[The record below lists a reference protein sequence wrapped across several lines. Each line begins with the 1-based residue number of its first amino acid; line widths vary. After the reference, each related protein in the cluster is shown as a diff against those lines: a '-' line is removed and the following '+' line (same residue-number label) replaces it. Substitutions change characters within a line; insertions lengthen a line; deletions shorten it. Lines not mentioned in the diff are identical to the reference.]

1 MKHRYLEAGNIV
13 NTHGIAGEVKIM
25 PWADDPDFL
34 LNFKTLYLDGKP
46 IHIRSARVHKNAV
59 LMKLDGVD
67 DINEAMRLKNKVV
80 SIDREDATLEE
91 GSFFLAD
98 LYGLEVRDAD
108 SGEVLGTISDVLTPP
123 ANNVYIVKGTKREY
137 MIPAVS
143 EFIVET
149 NVDEGYLL
157 VHLIEGM

>member
-1 MKHRYLEAGNIV
+1 MKHRYLEAGKIV
-13 NTHGIAGEVKIM
+13 TTHGIAGEVKIM
-25 PWADDPDFL
+25 PWADAPDFL
-34 LNFKTLYLDGKP
+34 LNFKTLYLDRKP

-98 LYGLEVRDAD
+98 LYGLEVRDVD

-137 MIPAVS
+137 MIPAVP

>member
-1 MKHRYLEAGNIV
+1 MKHRYLEAGTIV

>member
-1 MKHRYLEAGNIV
+1 MKNRYFEAGKIV
-13 NTHGIAGEVKIM
+13 NTNGIAGEVKIM

>member
-1 MKHRYLEAGNIV
+1 
-13 NTHGIAGEVKIM
+13 M
-25 PWADDPDFL
+25 PWADAPDFL

-46 IHIRSARVHKNAV
+46 IHIRSARIHKNAV

-80 SIDREDATLEE
+80 SIDREDATLEG

-123 ANNVYIVKGTKREY
+123 ANNVYIVKGIKREY
-137 MIPAVS
+137 MIPAVP
-143 EFIVET
+143 EFIV
-149 NVDEGYLL
+149 
-157 VHLIEGM
+157 

>member
-1 MKHRYLEAGNIV
+1 MRHRYLEAGKTV

-46 IHIRSARVHKNAV
+46 IHLRSARVHKNAV

>member
-1 MKHRYLEAGNIV
+1 M
-13 NTHGIAGEVKIM
+13 
-25 PWADDPDFL
+25 
-34 LNFKTLYLDGKP
+34 
-46 IHIRSARVHKNAV
+46 
-59 LMKLDGVD
+59 
-67 DINEAMRLKNKVV
+67 
-80 SIDREDATLEE
+80 
-91 GSFFLAD
+91 
-98 LYGLEVRDAD
+98 
-108 SGEVLGTISDVLTPP
+108 LGTISDVLTPP

>member
-1 MKHRYLEAGNIV
+1 MKHRYLEAGQIV

-108 SGEVLGTISDVLTPP
+108 SGEMLGTISDVLTPP

-137 MIPAVS
+137 MIPAVP

>member
-1 MKHRYLEAGNIV
+1 MKHRYLEAGKIV
-13 NTHGIAGEVKIM
+13 NTHGIAGEVQIM

-137 MIPAVS
+137 MIPAVP

>member
-1 MKHRYLEAGNIV
+1 
-13 NTHGIAGEVKIM
+13 M

>member
-1 MKHRYLEAGNIV
+1 MKHRYLEAGKIV
-13 NTHGIAGEVKIM
+13 HTHGIAGEVKIM

-137 MIPAVS
+137 MIPAVP

>member
-1 MKHRYLEAGNIV
+1 MKYPEV
-13 NTHGIAGEVKIM
+13 IAV
-25 PWADDPDFL
+25 
-34 LNFKTLYLDGKP
+34 YLDGKP

>member
-1 MKHRYLEAGNIV
+1 
-13 NTHGIAGEVKIM
+13 M

-143 EFIVET
+143 KFIVET

>member
-1 MKHRYLEAGNIV
+1 
-13 NTHGIAGEVKIM
+13 
-25 PWADDPDFL
+25 
-34 LNFKTLYLDGKP
+34 
-46 IHIRSARVHKNAV
+46 
-59 LMKLDGVD
+59 MKLDGVD

-149 NVDEGYLL
+149 KLDEGYLL

>member
-1 MKHRYLEAGNIV
+1 MKHRYLEAGKIV
-13 NTHGIAGEVKIM
+13 NIHGIAGEVKIM

-137 MIPAVS
+137 MIPAVP

>member
-1 MKHRYLEAGNIV
+1 
-13 NTHGIAGEVKIM
+13 M
-25 PWADDPDFL
+25 PWADAPDFL
-34 LNFKTLYLDGKP
+34 LNFKTLYLDRKP

-137 MIPAVS
+137 MIPAVP

>member
-1 MKHRYLEAGNIV
+1 MKHRYLEAGKIV

-25 PWADDPDFL
+25 TWADDPDFL

-137 MIPAVS
+137 MIPAVP

>member
-1 MKHRYLEAGNIV
+1 
-13 NTHGIAGEVKIM
+13 M
-25 PWADDPDFL
+25 PWSDDPDFL

>member
-1 MKHRYLEAGNIV
+1 MKHRYLEAGKIV

-25 PWADDPDFL
+25 PWADDPAFL
-34 LNFKTLYLDGKP
+34 LGFKTLYLDGKP
-46 IHIRSARVHKNAV
+46 ISVRSARVHKNAV
-59 LMKLDGVD
+59 LVKLESIN
-67 DINEAMRLKNKVV
+67 DINEAMKLKDKVV
-80 SIDREDATLEE
+80 SIDREDAVLEE

-108 SGEVLGTISDVLTPP
+108 NGQVLGTISDVLTPP
-123 ANNVYIVKGTKREY
+123 ANNVYVVKGDKREY
-137 MIPAVS
+137 MIPAVP

-149 NVDEGYLL
+149 NVETGYVL

>member
-1 MKHRYLEAGNIV
+1 MKHRYLEAGKIV

-25 PWADDPDFL
+25 LWADDPDFL

>member
-1 MKHRYLEAGNIV
+1 MKHRYLEAGKIV
-13 NTHGIAGEVKIM
+13 NTHGIAREVKIM

>member
-1 MKHRYLEAGNIV
+1 MKHRYLEAGKIV
-13 NTHGIAGEVKIM
+13 NTHGIAGEVKIT

>member
-1 MKHRYLEAGNIV
+1 MKHRYLEAGKIV
-13 NTHGIAGEVKIM
+13 NTHGNAGEVKIM

>member
-1 MKHRYLEAGNIV
+1 MKHRYLEAGKIV
-13 NTHGIAGEVKIM
+13 HTHGIAGEVKIM

-67 DINEAMRLKNKVV
+67 DINEAIRLKNKVV
-80 SIDREDATLEE
+80 SIDREDAMLEE

-149 NVDEGYLL
+149 NVDGGYLL

>member
-1 MKHRYLEAGNIV
+1 MKHRYLEAGQIV

-149 NVDEGYLL
+149 NVDEGFLL

>member
-1 MKHRYLEAGNIV
+1 MKHRYLEAGKIV

-67 DINEAMRLKNKVV
+67 DINEAMRPLW
-80 SIDREDATLEE
+80 S
-91 GSFFLAD
+91 GSPGCGQWRGAW
-98 LYGLEVRDAD
+98 
-108 SGEVLGTISDVLTPP
+108 
-123 ANNVYIVKGTKREY
+123 N
-137 MIPAVS
+137 
-143 EFIVET
+143 
-149 NVDEGYLL
+149 
-157 VHLIEGM
+157 HL